1 MLNGDYVV
9 TNDLTIPMNQSPI
22 RQLFDIHAKKE
33 KNQSNKKMME
43 INFFLKI

>member
-9 TNDLTIPMNQSPI
+9 INDLTILMNKSPI

-33 KNQSNKKMME
+33 KTS
-43 INFFLKI
+43 I